1 MAEPIQP
8 QLPPVAPTGIAGLD
22 AILHGGLPRDE
33 MHMVQGVAG
42 TGKTTI
48 SLQFLRAA
56 AAAGEPSIYLTLS
69 QSKANLERIARSHG
83 WSLDGITVHELSP
96 GTVADRLAARQT
108 VLPTI
113 EVELDELFHDV
124 QELVRAVQPKRA
136 VVDSLTMLQLL
147 AGSPQH
153 YHREVVTLRQLFV
166 DQGCTVVVL
175 ADHPGGG
182 DMGQAAEVIFHP
194 LCGVVID
201 LTQRDRAYGDVR
213 RLLRVIKARGLPHNG
228 GLYDVK
234 IATGGLSVFPR
245 LGAYVEP
252 EHTDFARLSSGVAEL
267 DAVLA
272 GGLERGTACLLVG
285 PSGTGKSTLAT
296 VFVAAAAGRGEPAAV
311 YLFDERPETYRA
323 RAAGLGIPLGPGVDA
338 GTVLLRQLDPAE
350 IGPGE
355 FAHAVNQD
363 LDRHA
368 ARVVVIDSVAGYFNA
383 VGSAELFVAQLH
395 ELLTYLSRRGV
406 LTILCASQEG
416 FMSIGEQPG
425 VDISYLSDTIVALA
439 YYEDDGAVRRCLTVV
454 KRRAGEHDTTI
465 RQLRIGPDGVHL
477 GPPLRGYRHLLL
489 ANGQP
494 GPADREADAG

>member
-1 MAEPIQP
+1 MADPIRP
-8 QLPPVAPTGIAGLD
+8 QLPPVAPTGIPGLD

-48 SLQFLRAA
+48 SLQFLRAG

-96 GTVADRLAARQT
+96 GTVADRIAARQT
-108 VLPTI
+108 VLPTV

-147 AGSPQH
+147 AGGPQH

-166 DQGCTVVVL
+166 DAGCTLLVL
-175 ADHPGGG
+175 ADHPGEG
-182 DMGQAAEVIFHP
+182 DMGQPPEVIFHP

-228 GLYDVK
+228 GLHDVK
-234 IATGGLSVFPR
+234 ILTGGLRVFPR
-245 LGAYVEP
+245 LGAYSEP
-252 EHTDFARLSSGVAEL
+252 ETTDFARLSSNVAEV
-267 DAVLA
+267 DEVLA

-296 VFVAAAAGRGEPAAV
+296 VFAAAAAGRGEPAAV

-323 RAAGLGIPLGPGVDA
+323 RAAGLGFRWGRGSTPAPSCSA
-338 GTVLLRQLDPAE
+338 SSTRPRSDPASS
-350 IGPGE
+350 PTP
-355 FAHAVNQD
+355 
-363 LDRHA
+363 
-368 ARVVVIDSVAGYFNA
+368 S
-383 VGSAELFVAQLH
+383 S
-395 ELLTYLSRRGV
+395 T
-406 LTILCASQEG
+406 TWT
-416 FMSIGEQPG
+416 
-425 VDISYLSDTIVALA
+425 DT
-439 YYEDDGAVRRCLTVV
+439 RPRWS
-454 KRRAGEHDTTI
+454 
-465 RQLRIGPDGVHL
+465 
-477 GPPLRGYRHLLL
+477 
-489 ANGQP
+489 
-494 GPADREADAG
+494 